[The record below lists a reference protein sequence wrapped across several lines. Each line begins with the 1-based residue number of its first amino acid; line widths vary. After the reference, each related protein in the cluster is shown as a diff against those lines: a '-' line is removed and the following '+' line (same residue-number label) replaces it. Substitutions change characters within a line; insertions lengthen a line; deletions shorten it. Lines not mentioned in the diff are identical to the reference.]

1 MDGTDRDS
9 AGTPGGGGAAGV
21 GVSAAR
27 RGPARWLGV
36 LCATAVA
43 LALCGSPALASA
55 GDAHLFASSF
65 IGEGKCALKA
75 PGDMAVNDV
84 SRNSYLYDMANNS
97 LNVFSPAG
105 ACVEHK
111 KVNSGA
117 TGEPGYQ
124 GIALDNSVGASAGD
138 LYVAVL
144 GEKGPEVRKYE
155 QVGESLKAV
164 ASIRKASRKEGKEV
178 VEEVEAFEEIHGIA
192 VDAHGNLWVY
202 QGEQIDEIN
211 GNVAGA
217 TGELIT
223 VLSVESPNGCL
234 PRPGFAMSSDAT
246 SFYVGRQRE
255 NRTGGCEAATVLTKL
270 NGSGEP
276 ASEPAYTAQLD
287 NENTTG
293 AAVDAKTGDVYF
305 DNATS
310 VSAFTSS
317 GVFIDRF
324 GNEASAGTGR
334 LSAGAGVAVNP
345 VSSVSPAGD
354 EVYVADA
361 HEGKVEAFAPATSQQ
376 PPSEPNKSKLAD
388 GREWEKVSPQN
399 KFGASIYPISEVFGI
414 VQASE
419 DGNAITYTSSGP
431 IISNPPANRN
441 PEPVPNLSRRGST
454 SWSTEG
460 TASPAPTIPA
470 GAAISGGTQDEFF
483 SSDLTSTLAN
493 PERHEATFPNEPLLS
508 PEATEGTP
516 YWRTLTR
523 TSTECEPVP
532 SPCYQ
537 ALVSPLDTKVK
548 GFGGQV
554 KFMDATR
561 NARHAVLGS
570 HVPLT
575 EQGVGQLNSNG
586 LYEWERGEGGGALQ
600 LVSALPPA
608 EAKEEKALLE
618 GGQLEELR
626 LGGIGQTSGGVMRNA
641 ISSDGS
647 RVVFSTQEGLGRLY
661 LHDNATR
668 ETIRLDEPQGLTLE
682 EEKRLKEAQAHARFQ
697 TASAEVQTAGDGSKI
712 SRIFFTDIS
721 RLTPDSTITAGEEG
735 EEAETARGS
744 LGDLYECE
752 AVVHPGGKL
761 ECKLRDL
768 TAEGTAKF
776 RSGSETAEVQG
787 VLGASEDGSS
797 IYFVANGVLGENAGH
812 GDCVPR
818 EAGEEAE
825 ERAETIPVLGCNLY
839 REHFN
844 GKEWE
849 PARFIAEL
857 TSQDQRDWLVRES
870 LTNVTSR
877 VSPNGE
883 YAAFMSDS
891 RLTHYNNL
899 DEKSGKPD
907 EEVFLY
913 GAGADRLLCA
923 SCNPDRTK
931 RPEGILDQE
940 KSGEGHGLL
949 IDRPHNWEQRWLAAN
964 IPGWTARSNEA
975 ATYQSR
981 YLSNSGR
988 LFFNSVDPL
997 VAADTNKGKAD
1008 VYEYEP
1014 NGEGSCTSATGCIAL
1029 ISSGTSTQ
1037 ESSFLDASVSG
1048 GDAFFL
1054 TSAPL
1059 LVEQDHDTGFDVY
1072 DARVCTNS
1080 SPCLSS
1086 AEKTLNPC
1094 KEAATCKTAATSAPA
1109 LPGVPPSA
1117 SYSGPGN
1124 IGTVTVLAAKGGK
1137 PPVKALTRAQKLT
1150 KALKACKKLKKKT
1163 KRAACQRQARK
1174 RYGPI
1179 KKKGKAASRRT
1190 QRVGR

>member
-1 MDGTDRDS
+1 
-9 AGTPGGGGAAGV
+9 
-21 GVSAAR
+21 
-27 RGPARWLGV
+27 
-36 LCATAVA
+36 
-43 LALCGSPALASA
+43 
-55 GDAHLFASSF
+55 
-65 IGEGKCALKA
+65 
-75 PGDMAVNDV
+75 MAVNDV
-84 SRNSYLYDMANNS
+84 TGNVYLYDTANNS
-97 LNVFSPAG
+97 LNVFSRAG

-124 GIALDNSVGASAGD
+124 GVALNNSGSASPGD
-138 LYVAVL
+138 LYVAAL
-144 GEKGPEVRKYE
+144 GEKGPEIRKYE

-178 VEEVEAFEEIHGIA
+178 VEEVEEFEEIHGIA
-192 VDAHGNLWVY
+192 VDANGNLWVY

-217 TGELIT
+217 IGELIT
-223 VLSVESPNGCL
+223 VLSVESPNNCA
-234 PRPGFAMSSDAT
+234 PRPGFAMSSGAT

-255 NRTGGCEAATVLTKL
+255 NRTGGCEAATVLTKI

-276 ASEPAYTAQLD
+276 AGEPAYRAQLD
-287 NENTTG
+287 SENTTG
-293 AAVDAKTGDVYF
+293 AAVDPTTGDVYF

-310 VSAFTSS
+310 ISAFTSG

-361 HEGKVEAFAPATSQQ
+361 HEGKVEAFAPDTSQQ
-376 PPSEPNKSKLAD
+376 EASEPGRSKLAD
-388 GREWEKVSPQN
+388 GREWEQVSPQN
-399 KFGASIYPISEVFGI
+399 KLGASIYPITEFYGV
-414 VQASE
+414 VQASAG
-419 DGNAITYTSSGP
+419 GNAITYTSSGP
-431 IISNPPANRN
+431 IVSNPSANRI
-441 PEPVPNLSRRGST
+441 PEPVPNLSRRGAA
-454 SWSTEG
+454 SWSTEDIG
-460 TASPAPTIPA
+460 PPAPTHPA
-470 GAAISGGTQDEFF
+470 GVDFGIGTLDEFF
-483 SSDLTSTLAN
+483 SSELTATLTN
-493 PERHEATFPNEPLLS
+493 PENHEATFPNEPILS

-516 YWRTLTR
+516 YWRTLTG
-523 TSTECEPVP
+523 TNAACEPIP
-532 SPCYQ
+532 SSCYQ
-537 ALVSPLDTKVK
+537 ALVFSSKEGTTGNDLTGIP
-548 GFGGQV
+548 FGGKGV
-554 KFMDATR
+554 VGFTDATSD
-561 NARHAVLGS
+561 ARYAVLQS
-570 HVPLT
+570 TVPLT
-575 EQGVGQLNSNG
+575 PQGALAKNREG

-600 LVSALPPA
+600 LVSTLPPD
-608 EAKEEKALLE
+608 EALKEEELLKA
-618 GGQLEELR
+618 GQLESLK
-626 LGGIGQTSGGVMRNA
+626 LGGPGVNFGGVMRNA

-647 RVVFSTQEGLGRLY
+647 RVVFSTQGGEGRLY
-661 LHDNATR
+661 LHDTTATTH
-668 ETIRLDEPQGLTLE
+668 ETVRLDKPQGLTPKEEGEQLE
-682 EEKRLKEAQAHARFQ
+682 EPHAQFQ
-697 TASAEVQTAGDGSKI
+697 TASAEVQTASDGSRI
-712 SRIFFTDIS
+712 SRIFFTDIA
-721 RLTPDSTITAGEEG
+721 RLTPDSAIAVGAG
-735 EEAETARGS
+735 EEAELESGS

-768 TAEGTAKF
+768 TAEV

-787 VLGASEDGSS
+787 VLGASEDGSNV
-797 IYFVANGVLGENAGH
+797 YFVANGVLGENAGH

-818 EAGEEAE
+818 APVEEE
-825 ERAETIPVLGCNLY
+825 QERAGTIPVLGCNLY

-844 GKEWE
+844 GKKWE
-849 PARFIAEL
+849 AARFIAAL
-857 TSQDQRDWLVRES
+857 TSEDQHDWAVKSVRAPLAS
-870 LTNVTSR
+870 VTSR

-883 YAAFMSDS
+883 YVAFMSDS
-891 RLTHYNNL
+891 PLTHYNNV
-899 DEKSGKPD
+899 DANSGKPD

-931 RPEGILDQE
+931 RPEGILDRE
-940 KSGEGHGLL
+940 KAGEGHGLL
-949 IDRPHNWEQRWLAAN
+949 IDATSPGNWEGHYLAAN

-997 VAADTNKGKAD
+997 VAADTSKEKAD
-1008 VYEYEP
+1008 IYEYEP
-1014 NGEGSCTSATGCIAL
+1014 NGEGSCTSATGCVAL
-1029 ISSGTSTQ
+1029 ISSGTSTH

-1048 GDAFFL
+1048 GDVFFL

-1059 LVEQDHDTGFDVY
+1059 VEQDRDTGLDVY
-1072 DARVCTNS
+1072 DARVCTGA
-1080 SPCLSS
+1080 SPCFSGAEQSLS
-1086 AEKTLNPC
+1086 PC
-1094 KEAATCKTAATSAPA
+1094 KDEATCKTAATSAPA

-1117 SYSGPGN
+1117 SYSGPGD
-1124 IGTVTVLAAKGGK
+1124 IGRVTVLAAKGGK

-1163 KRAACQRQARK
+1163 TRAACQRQARR
-1174 RYGPI
+1174 RYGPL
-1179 KKKGKAASRRT
+1179 KKKGKAPTSRT